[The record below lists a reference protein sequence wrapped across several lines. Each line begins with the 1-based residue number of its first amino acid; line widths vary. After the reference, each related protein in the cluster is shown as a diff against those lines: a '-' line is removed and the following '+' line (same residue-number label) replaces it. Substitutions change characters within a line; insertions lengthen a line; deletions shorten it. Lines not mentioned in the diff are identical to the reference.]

1 MKSDGL
7 SLMWFSLE
15 RAFQELENKSEI
27 LGQSIEY
34 LEQYK
39 TSLDKH
45 LSLFRLNLNSL
56 RSGYEVKDEQKLI
69 TEQHKEE
76 V

>member
-1 MKSDGL
+1 
-7 SLMWFSLE
+7 MWFSLE
-15 RAFQELENKSEI
+15 RAFQELESKSEI

>member
-1 MKSDGL
+1 LKSDGL
-7 SLMWFSLE
+7 NMMWFSLE

>member
-7 SLMWFSLE
+7 NMMWFSLE

>member
-1 MKSDGL
+1 
-7 SLMWFSLE
+7 MWFSLE

>member
-7 SLMWFSLE
+7 NLIWFSLE
-15 RAFQELENKSEI
+15 RAFQELESKSEI

>member
-7 SLMWFSLE
+7 NLMWFSLE
-15 RAFQELENKSEI
+15 RAFQELESKSEI

>member
-1 MKSDGL
+1 LKSDGL